1 MGPSDIGFSQMPNLR
16 RHPCQRYLHLPID
29 KIVGGLAFPLLKLA
43 QTGKTP
49 PGPDRNIM
57 DGPPQYK
64 SNHGMAGFMNR
75 RSFGVGG
82 DFYGWG
88 TRFWSDF
95 PA

>member
-1 MGPSDIGFSQMPNLR
+1 
-16 RHPCQRYLHLPID
+16 
-29 KIVGGLAFPLLKLA
+29 
-43 QTGKTP
+43 
-49 PGPDRNIM
+49 M

-75 RSFGVGG
+75 RSFGIGG

-95 PA
+95 GLAFGGGAGFWGGVRWILGGGTGYLGGIVL